1 MTSDLISNLP
11 FFGFAESRQG
21 GRPENQ
27 DSMGCSDTPLGFLVL
42 VCDGMGGGP
51 GGKTASLIATQTI
64 IEFVKSC
71 NPETDR
77 QKALTEAIFAANEAV
92 LKKAE
97 SIPELTGMGTTVIA
111 LLINQESAVVAN
123 VGDSRLY
130 KLKGL
135 EKTFR
140 TQDHSLVADMVR
152 KKSLTEE
159 QARLSAQS
167 NVITRAIGSG
177 NGNCQPN
184 LYELAYEKG
193 DRFVLCTDG
202 IWGSMPEKVL
212 LRKFTQRGQVH
223 KIVEAVAMEVDEHGM
238 ANGNHHDNLTLAM
251 VQTKDKSK
259 LKENMTKKGKL
270 IVMALAVLLVLSF
283 VFNIR
288 QTISIDNSSKA
299 KERVTQLS
307 EELGVKDSIIHLFED
322 SIKHISSEFQ
332 SALKEAKDL
341 AQGLQTDQLEQIK
354 ILTKEN
360 AELKS
365 QISKLN
371 EATQTQT
378 NKHTQGTVSTAKKRF
393 SNSELVKK
401 LNKLKSTEASKEE
414 FMKKLEQN
422 KKAVIAYIDSFKDK
436 QPTGLAEV
444 RKLANERWD
453 TFAKPNDKTRKWSLT
468 DDAKNKI
475 DKIIE
480 KANNIK

>member
-1 MTSDLISNLP
+1 MTSDLISKLP
-11 FFGFAESRQG
+11 FNGFAESRQG
-21 GRPENQ
+21 GRTENQ
-27 DSMGCSDTPLGFLVL
+27 DSMGCSDSPLGFLVL

-71 NPETDR
+71 NPGTDR
-77 QKALTEAIFAANEAV
+77 RKALTDAILAANEAV

-97 SIPELTGMGTTVIA
+97 SMPELTGMGTTVIA

-130 KLKGL
+130 KIKGF

-202 IWGSMPEKVL
+202 IWGAMPENVL
-212 LRKFTQRGQVH
+212 IKKFTQRGQIH
-223 KIVEAVAMEVDEHGM
+223 KIVETIAMEVDEHGM

-251 VQTKDKSK
+251 VQTEDKSK

-270 IVMALAVLLVLSF
+270 IVMALAVLLVFSF
-283 VFNIR
+283 VSNIR
-288 QTISIDNSSKA
+288 QAFSLNKMNKSQEIVALKQQEIN
-299 KERVTQLS
+299 E
-307 EELGVKDSIIHLFED
+307 KDSIIHLLGD
-322 SIKHISSEFQ
+322 SIEHALNMYQSTIKETAKQASGFQ
-332 SALKEAKDL
+332 KTQMEKIEAL
-341 AQGLQTDQLEQIK
+341 THQIDS
-354 ILTKEN
+354 LLNEN
-360 AELKS
+360 RILKS
-365 QISKLN
+365 QLAKYKDNLNGTTNKITKNSFNKAKLVKLLNILKDTEGADQKSFCKKLKANQIAVKNYIEGANDKERIALN
-371 EATQTQT
+371 EIY
-378 NKHTQGTVSTAKKRF
+378 
-393 SNSELVKK
+393 ELVDTG
-401 LNKLKSTEASKEE
+401 LKYEQDSNASKWRLT
-414 FMKKLEQN
+414 K
-422 KKAVIAYIDSFKDK
+422 VI
-436 QPTGLAEV
+436 
-444 RKLANERWD
+444 
-453 TFAKPNDKTRKWSLT
+453 
-468 DDAKNKI
+468 KNKI
-475 DKIIE
+475 ETFIE
-480 KANNIK
+480 TFKKTIK